1 MKKSMVKSPSGKK
14 PNAGGSKKKVSSAAV
29 AAKKAYGK
37 SGGY

>member
-1 MKKSMVKSPSGKK
+1 MAKPTVKSPSGKK
-14 PNAGGSKKKVSSAAV
+14 PNAGGSKKKTPPAAS